1 MRSARLRSGPTVRPP
16 YAARQKVPGTDRE
29 VEIGQSLPAT
39 APHYILHTSGTTG
52 MPKGVVRPLSH
63 LVGLSFTMRELMA
76 VGRGDVM
83 CCISDIGWVV
93 GHAYIVYAPLL
104 AGAATVIYEGKPVG
118 TPDAGAFWR
127 LVEEHKAN
135 VLFCA
140 PSALRA
146 ISRDDPILDGMQKR
160 NLESVRALFLA
171 GERSEPAL
179 VSRFEAL
186 LTEHCAPGARVVDN
200 WWSTES
206 GSPMTG
212 LLRGQH
218 SKPGSAG
225 KPLPGWNIQV
235 VSDSGEILPPNTQGS
250 VVLGLPLPPTALS
263 SLWDEPAR
271 LWTSY
276 YRRFNGKWMDTGD
289 VGLLDEEGYLT
300 VVSRGDDVINV
311 AAHRL
316 GTAMIEGA
324 VSAVEGVA
332 EAFVAPIKDELKG
345 QMPVAFVVMKQSV
358 DDTEE
363 DKIKLR
369 IREAVRREVGP
380 IAAVKEVVAIPAASV
395 PRTRSGKTQRRFFRG
410 VLEGATDVPEG
421 VESAAWQI
429 VLRRAQEAG
438 LLASGKAKL

>member
-1 MRSARLRSGPTVRPP
+1 
-16 YAARQKVPGTDRE
+16 
-29 VEIGQSLPAT
+29 
-39 APHYILHTSGTTG
+39 
-52 MPKGVVRPLSH
+52 
-63 LVGLSFTMRELMA
+63 MRELMA
-76 VGRGDVM
+76 IGKGDVM
-83 CCISDIGWVV
+83 CCLSDIGWVV

-104 AGAATVIYEGKPVG
+104 AGATTVMYEGKPVG

-127 LVEEHKAN
+127 LVEEYKAN

-146 ISRDDPILDGMQKR
+146 ISRDDPNLDGMKKR
-160 NLESVRALFLA
+160 NLRSMRALFLA

-179 VSRFEAL
+179 VTRFEAI
-186 LTEHCAPGARVVDN
+186 LTKHCAPGARVVDN

-235 VSDSGEILPPNTQGS
+235 ISDSGEVLPPNAQGN
-250 VVLGLPLPPTALS
+250 VVLGLPLSPTALS
-263 SLWDEPAR
+263 GLWDESER

-289 VGLLDEEGYLT
+289 VGLLDGDGYLT
-300 VVSRGDDVINV
+300 IVARGDDVINV

-316 GTAMIEGA
+316 GTAVIEGV
-324 VSAVEGVA
+324 VSAVDGVA
-332 EAFVAPIKDELKG
+332 EAFVVPIKDELKG
-345 QMPVAFVVMKQSV
+345 QMPVAFVVLKQSV
-358 DDTEE
+358 KATDEAE
-363 DKIKLR
+363 VKARIK
-369 IREAVRREVGP
+369 EAVRKEVGP
-380 IAAVKEVVAIPAASV
+380 IAAVKEVVSIPAASV

-410 VLEGATDVPEG
+410 VLEGVKEVPEG
-421 VESAAWQI
+421 VESAIWQV
-429 VLRRAQEAG
+429 VLKRAREAG